1 MTSQPLSD
9 RYDRCFSTLADNN
22 QGAFIPFVTIG
33 DPTLAQS
40 KAVIRQLVLSG
51 ADALELGIP
60 FSDPIADGPTIQ
72 AANIRALKQQI
83 HTEDCLQLI
92 AEIRAEFDDIP
103 IGLLLYSNLVMAQGI
118 ANFYKKAAAAGVDSV
133 LIADVPI
140 RESKPFR
147 QAALATGIN
156 HIFIAAPNANDD
168 NLREVASYGRG
179 YTYLLGRAGVT
190 GTETAVKVPAAERI
204 ATLWHY
210 HAAPPVI
217 GFGIST
223 PEHVQEALAAGAAGA
238 ISGSAVVN
246 IIGKYEHDSTA
257 MLTALDEFVQTMKA
271 ATHKES

>member
-1 MTSQPLSD
+1 MSAQHLSD
-9 RYDRCFSTLADNN
+9 RYDRCFAQLKEQN

-33 DPTLAQS
+33 DPTLEKS
-40 KAVIRQLVLSG
+40 KAIIRQLVLSG

-72 AANIRALKQQI
+72 AANIRALNQDI
-83 HTEDCLQLI
+83 HTDDCFALI
-92 AEIRAEFDDIP
+92 AEIRAEFPDVP
-103 IGLLLYSNLVMAQGI
+103 IGLLLYSNLVMAKGI
-118 ANFYKKAAAAGVDSV
+118 GEFYRQAAEAGVDSV
-133 LIADVPI
+133 LVADVPM

-147 QAALATGIN
+147 QAALSHGVN
-156 HIFIAAPNANDD
+156 PIFIAAPNANDD

-190 GTETAVKVPAAERI
+190 GTETAVQVPAAERI
-204 ATLWHY
+204 QTLWHY

-223 PEHVQEALAAGAAGA
+223 PQHVQDALAAGAAGA

-246 IIGKYEHDSTA
+246 IISEHEQNQEA
-257 MLTALDEFVQTMKA
+257 MLKALDAFVKEMKA
-271 ATHKES
+271 ATQK